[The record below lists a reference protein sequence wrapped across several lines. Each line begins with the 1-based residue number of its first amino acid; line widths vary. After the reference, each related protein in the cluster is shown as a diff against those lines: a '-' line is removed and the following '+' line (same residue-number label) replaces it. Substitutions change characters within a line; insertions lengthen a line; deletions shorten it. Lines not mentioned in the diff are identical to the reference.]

1 MRLRIVLGAACT
13 GLVALPALAADLGG
27 PRRLPPPAAFDAPYV
42 EPSKPPL
49 WQGLYWGLSG
59 GYGWGDSDG
68 SFASAASSAST
79 DPEGWLASVS
89 VGYNMLL
96 GTNLLVGIE
105 GDLGVMDVS
114 ADDRDLG
121 ADQFFRT
128 SFGPWWGTLR
138 GRAGIAMGRLLL
150 YGTGGLAFASLDDVT
165 LQLDGDKASDSEL
178 RAGWV
183 VGGGV
188 EMAFTESV
196 SVKAEYLHMDFG
208 STDGLTAS
216 GQRFSFDNEIDVVRA
231 GLNFRF

>member
-1 MRLRIVLGAACT
+1 MRFPLSLGAVSTCF
-13 GLVALPALAADLGG
+13 LALPALAADLGG
-27 PRRLPPPAAFDAPYV
+27 PRPLPPPSTFEDTYG

-59 GYGWGDSDG
+59 GYGWGDSEG
-68 SFASAASSAST
+68 SFNSPETSADAN
-79 DPEGWLASVS
+79 PEGWLAGVN

-96 GTNLLVGIE
+96 GNLLVGIE
-105 GDLGVMDVS
+105 GDLGVMDIS
-114 ADDRDLG
+114 ADDKDLG
-121 ADQFFRT
+121 DSYYRT

-150 YGTGGLAFASLDDVT
+150 YGTGGLAFASLDEVSLEID
-165 LQLDGDKASDSEL
+165 QEKANDSEL

-188 EMAFTESV
+188 ELAFTDSV
-196 SVKAEYLHMDFG
+196 SAKVEYLHMDFG
-208 STDGLTAS
+208 STDGLTS
-216 GQRFSFDNEIDVVRA
+216 KGSKYSFDNEVDVVRA